1 MERKRTEKRRRDRVC
16 EKRCRS
22 PAYANHGGQNRPWT
36 LSFYTLASPRDHLK
50 FEDKM
55 GRGGEA
61 ARKHEED
68 FTPEEPP
75 SSLSRP
81 TVSGE
86 QGQGAPSSLH
96 PGGELRGPKLD
107 QPAAGPQASSGSGQR
122 CPQ

>member
-1 MERKRTEKRRRDRVC
+1 MWREKGQRSARETGCVKRDAGHLPMQTTGDRTDPGH
-16 EKRCRS
+16 S
-22 PAYANHGGQNRPWT
+22 
-36 LSFYTLASPRDHLK
+36 ASIPKQTRDHLK

-86 QGQGAPSSLH
+86 Q
-96 PGGELRGPKLD
+96 
-107 QPAAGPQASSGSGQR
+107 
-122 CPQ
+122 